1 MWRKNVIESCK
12 MAWVGEVR
20 RAVCI
25 NLCIVWDDALIAS
38 KNYFSYE
45 GKENRHSNRLILYIQ
60 CNKWININISYDF
73 TLPFLGFASYQ
84 WLLYFS
90 SRTITSEPRK
100 SCSWLSLSGL
110 DCCLSRRILITNST
124 AEFTSVFMLV
134 VEWCWWGEPMM
145 LDVCICWN
153 KNLDELAFL
162 FLFYTTFGWNVCT
175 FYSPLQKVAG
185 SFSIEMSWNT
195 K

>member
-1 MWRKNVIESCK
+1 MNKYI
-12 MAWVGEVR
+12 VR
-20 RAVCI
+20 
-25 NLCIVWDDALIAS
+25 L
-38 KNYFSYE
+38 
-45 GKENRHSNRLILYIQ
+45 HS
-60 CNKWININISYDF
+60 
-73 TLPFLGFASYQ
+73 PFLGLLSYQ

-153 KNLDELAFL
+153 KILTDSLFYFFILHNFRMKCLYFLFPSPKSGWLVLDRNELNKIKTELAFRLDFLWPNLWINNL
-162 FLFYTTFGWNVCT
+162 FLFFRSKLVFHSVVKLFCWFQNEIG
-175 FYSPLQKVAG
+175 
-185 SFSIEMSWNT
+185 
-195 K
+195 

>member
-1 MWRKNVIESCK
+1 MNKYI
-12 MAWVGEVR
+12 VR
-20 RAVCI
+20 
-25 NLCIVWDDALIAS
+25 L
-38 KNYFSYE
+38 
-45 GKENRHSNRLILYIQ
+45 HS
-60 CNKWININISYDF
+60 
-73 TLPFLGFASYQ
+73 PFLGLLSYQ

-153 KNLDELAFL
+153 KILTDS
-162 FLFYTTFGWNVCT
+162 LFYFTQLSDEMFVL
-175 FYSPLQKVAG
+175 SIPLSKKWLARSRSKWVKQNKNWTG
-185 SFSIEMSWNT
+185 FSLGFSMTEFMD